1 MSGIL
6 QAIAQLT
13 PAAPQ
18 QLSRDYDGVEYRW
31 KAFSFRPAAFK
42 FEGYMLAV
50 LGGYVILHL
59 LGKAYNTARAKK
71 LYDPYVSLIKSQFTL
86 VRPAVPSSS
95 ALHLLYATGR
105 RNVLALHATLTLL
118 PYHDIITLVYE
129 FAWSIIEPTAD
140 ISEGFTFGLTLGRG
154 AAGLQ
159 GEGLGVWALVNK
171 NSLKKVKEQRYDLSF
186 PRLHESAAVP
196 VTHTVF
202 AEHSDVN
209 DVVFKTANVGVTEV
223 LADPVAADILK
234 YLIITDQPSER
245 PMRGALK
252 PEYKAREISLA
263 VYKPTNAEQEA
274 AVAAWLQVALNLAD
288 LEGKPGLLKAEV
300 ARKIA
305 KTRVEVDASLNSKY
319 KKELEEDSPPEQTP
333 EDKRLAKK
341 KAERAQLSEK
351 ELKKVEELE
360 RKREM
365 RKMQKRQMK

>member
-13 PAAPQ
+13 PTAPQ

-31 KAFSFRPAAFK
+31 KAFAFRPAAFK
-42 FEGYMLAV
+42 FEAYMLAV
-50 LGGYVILHL
+50 LGGYVVLHL
-59 LGKAYNTARAKK
+59 LGKAYNTGRAKK
-71 LYDPYVSLIKSQFTL
+71 LYEPYTALIKSQFTL
-86 VRPAVPSSS
+86 VRPPTASSS
-95 ALHLLYATGR
+95 ALWLLYATGR

-118 PYHDIITLVYE
+118 PYHDILTLLFE
-129 FAWSIIEPTAD
+129 LTWSIIEPTYD
-140 ISEGFTFGLTLGRG
+140 VGEGLVFNLTLGRG
-154 AAGLQ
+154 NAGLQ

-186 PRLHESAAVP
+186 PRLHESASVP

-202 AEHSDVN
+202 SEHSDVN
-209 DVVFKTANVGVTEV
+209 DVVFKTPNVGVKEV
-223 LADPVAADILK
+223 LADPVAADVLK

-245 PMRGALK
+245 PARGALK
-252 PEYKAREISLA
+252 PEYKAREVALA
-263 VYKPTNAEQEA
+263 VYKPTNAAQEA
-274 AVAAWLQVALNLAD
+274 AVNAWLQVALNIAD

-319 KKELEEDSPPEQTP
+319 KKELEEDEPPAQTA

-341 KAERAQLSEK
+341 RAERANLSEK

-365 RKMQKRQMK
+365 RKIQKRQMK